1 MHATWDYGHQLL
13 LDMLEGGL
21 MLQIQE
27 LLYSPVCLLDK
38 AKLQVLFGSAAQ
50 YGIMPLVGAGVSKA
64 LGLSPELSA
73 GVILLSCCPGGTASN
88 VVTYIAKGDVAL
100 SILMTMCT
108 TFAAVFTTPLLTNI
122 LAGAYVPVDAAGLAI
137 STFQVYPPLVCVQS
151 AFVALFPIHDSCL

>member
-27 LLYSPVCLLDK
+27 LLYSSVCLLDK

-50 YGIMPLVGAGVSKA
+50 YGIMPFVGAGVSKA

-88 VVTYIAKGDVAL
+88 VVSFLPRFATY
-100 SILMTMCT
+100 
-108 TFAAVFTTPLLTNI
+108 N
-122 LAGAYVPVDAAGLAI
+122 
-137 STFQVYPPLVCVQS
+137 
-151 AFVALFPIHDSCL
+151 